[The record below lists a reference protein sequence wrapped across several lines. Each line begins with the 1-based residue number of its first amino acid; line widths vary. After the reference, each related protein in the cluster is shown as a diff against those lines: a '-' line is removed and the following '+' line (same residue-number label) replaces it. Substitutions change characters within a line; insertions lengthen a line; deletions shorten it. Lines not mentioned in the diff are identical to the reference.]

1 MFKENKPEERKRLK
15 IRDKVISQ
23 LKKKGVGGGHNLTLS
38 KLILLVSKF
47 FTKLRS
53 Y

>member
-23 LKKKGVGGGHNLTLS
+23 LKKKGVCGGGGAAQFNS
-38 KLILLVSKF
+38 E
-47 FTKLRS
+47 
-53 Y
+53 

>member
-23 LKKKGVGGGHNLTLS
+23 LKKKWGGAQFN
-38 KLILLVSKF
+38 F
-47 FTKLRS
+47 E
-53 Y
+53 